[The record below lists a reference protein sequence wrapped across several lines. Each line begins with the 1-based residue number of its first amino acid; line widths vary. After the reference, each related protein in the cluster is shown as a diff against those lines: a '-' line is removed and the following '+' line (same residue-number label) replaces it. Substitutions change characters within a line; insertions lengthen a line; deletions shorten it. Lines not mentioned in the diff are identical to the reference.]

1 MCAAN
6 AVVKRD
12 ESGNRKLDKKKS
24 RGRIDGMVALAMAGS
39 LAEADLH
46 AAKVYP
52 VDVSKIL
59 EDVH

>member
-1 MCAAN
+1 
-6 AVVKRD
+6 
-12 ESGNRKLDKKKS
+12 
-24 RGRIDGMVALAMAGS
+24 MVALAMAGS